1 MKKGKLSH
9 RQPITDK
16 TEHEVLTNVLE
27 DVDDEERRDQVID
40 ALHVAAGGMADG
52 PDEQD
57 PFKYLEIK
65 HRDSVFGHAKLVKHN
80 DVNLKSNGAN
90 AFFSRVNCFSGM
102 WGWFK
107 MQVWNIAEDF
117 MRTEKEKP
125 EEFQSCQGN
134 KVGGRKFSV

>member
-9 RQPITDK
+9 RQPVTDK

-57 PFKYLEIK
+57 PFKYL
-65 HRDSVFGHAKLVKHN
+65 
-80 DVNLKSNGAN
+80 
-90 AFFSRVNCFSGM
+90 
-102 WGWFK
+102 
-107 MQVWNIAEDF
+107 
-117 MRTEKEKP
+117 
-125 EEFQSCQGN
+125 
-134 KVGGRKFSV
+134 